1 MSTTV
6 RGGFTRLER
15 AVEAWEDARTRASE
29 SGAYVA
35 GRCAMVTVTVTA
47 VATRMGDLIDRSI
60 DD

>member
-15 AVEAWEDARTRASE
+15 AVEAWEDARARASE

-35 GRCAMVTVTVTA
+35 GRRAMVTVTVTA
-47 VATRMGDLIDRSI
+47 VATRMGE
-60 DD
+60 